1 MSKINTLSNKIILMF
16 RKNIYVKNNL
26 SPFKISRTK
35 IDLYFDCKRCFYI
48 DQKYGIKRP
57 HGAALVIN
65 NHIVNKFKKNLEIL
79 RNTKTII
86 PETTLIS
93 ESGFTALDHPRVS
106 HWTDPFKGIESFHKT
121 TNMTVNASIDDIWT
135 DDEKC
140 YPVIIKS
147 ISRESKDVENSI
159 WPGYTRQLSLY
170 GHLLQN
176 NDLEIIGI
184 NYKDTKKNANDFLKD
199 LGNPYDNII
208 FDNKG
213 TNAIE
218 WGAYGVPES
227 FLINNNKII
236 KKYIGPLSKGSLQEI
251 KLFIK

>member
-1 MSKINTLSNKIILMF
+1 MKNKILPLSIVSVFMIIFIVFYKGLQNTNIYTPDTKTSFEVPSVSVKLFNSDEIINTLEIFNSDKFYLLNIWSSWCVPCKQEHPILME
-16 RKNIYVKNNL
+16 L
-26 SPFKISRTK
+26 S
-35 IDLYFDCKRCFYI
+35 
-48 DQKYGIKRP
+48 
-57 HGAALVIN
+57 
-65 NHIVNKFKKNLEIL
+65 
-79 RNTKTII
+79 
-86 PETTLIS
+86 
-93 ESGFTALDHPRVS
+93 
-106 HWTDPFKGIESFHKT
+106 
-121 TNMTVNASIDDIWT
+121 
-135 DDEKC
+135 
-140 YPVIIKS
+140 
-147 ISRESKDVENSI
+147 
-159 WPGYTRQLSLY
+159 
-170 GHLLQN
+170 QN